1 MTGLSNATTPTYRPS
16 STFSNAA
23 LRRRV
28 QRQTRRIEQLSK
40 QLDRSNQRSQQLKD
54 QLTQQSDQ
62 LAWANTQLASKHVEP
77 NVLAR
82 WQEERPMPGHQY
94 GVRLIALCIELA
106 KRVGFHAAEFVIQSV
121 FNALGIDSKVPSH
134 DAIEQWT
141 LRLGVAELND
151 DAFKDQPMIWMS
163 DHSSQIGK
171 EKVLL
176 IIGLPLKSLPPPG
189 QSLDLANVHVL
200 AVVPGEN
207 WKKEDVER
215 EYRKLAS
222 RIGEPVY
229 LLSDGAV
236 ELREPA
242 QSLVKD
248 GQNTIVLGDLKHHAA
263 NLLEKEIGRSERFKT
278 FQSQVGLTRNRVQQT
293 ELSHFAPPPLKQK
306 SRFMN
311 LASLFRW
318 SQMVLLHLEDPE
330 SPSRKGISAE
340 RMEEKFGW
348 LREYAQEISSWGE
361 CQEVIDVAL
370 FVINTEGLSKD
381 SLGKLEQSLGQW
393 LEHAESSGDQSARPA
408 DSLAQGLHRFV
419 SESVDRLRSDWP
431 RAWLSTEILESLFG
445 RFKQVERQHSRG
457 GFTRL
462 IAAIPVLCR
471 RVDASLIRIRFE
483 TTKAN
488 DVKTWLKATLGT
500 SLTSRRNAAYLH
512 YAHNLKNPLP
522 IQD

>member
-1 MTGLSNATTPTYRPS
+1 MPGLSSAATSTYRPS
-16 STFSNAA
+16 STRSDAA
-23 LRRRV
+23 LRRRL
-28 QRQTRRIEQLSK
+28 QRQTQRIESLSK
-40 QLDRSNQRSQQLKD
+40 QLERSKQRSQELRE
-54 QLTQQSDQ
+54 QLTQQTDQ
-62 LAWANTQLASKHVEP
+62 LAWVNAR
-77 NVLAR
+77 LAR
-82 WQEERPMPGHQY
+82 EQLEPDVRVPWQDERPMPGHQY
-94 GVRLIALCIELA
+94 AVGLIALSIELA
-106 KRVGFHAAEFVIQSV
+106 KRVGFHAAEFVIDSV
-121 FNALGIDSKVPSH
+121 FNALGIDMKVPSH

-151 DAFKDQPMIWMS
+151 DAFKGQAMIWMS

-176 IIGLPLKSLPPPG
+176 IIGIPLKSLPPPG
-189 QSLDLANVHVL
+189 KSLDLADVHVL
-200 AVVPGEN
+200 AIVPGEN
-207 WKKEDVER
+207 WKKEDVEQ
-215 EYRKLAS
+215 EYRKLAK

-242 QSLVKD
+242 QGLIKN
-248 GQNTIVLGDLKHHAA
+248 GKNTIVLGDLKHHAA

-278 FQSQVGLTRNRVQQT
+278 FLSQVGLTRNRVQQT

-318 SQMVLLHLEDPE
+318 SQMVLLHLGDPE
-330 SPSRKGISAE
+330 SPSRNGISTE
-340 RMEEKFGW
+340 RMEEKLGW
-348 LREYAQEISSWGE
+348 LREYAQELSSWGE

-370 FVINTEGLSKD
+370 FVLNTEGLSKD
-381 SLGKLEQSLGQW
+381 SLGKLEQSLEKW
-393 LEHAESSGDQSARPA
+393 LQQDALPGASSARPA
-408 DSLAQGLHRFV
+408 AGLARGLHRFV
-419 SESVDRLRSDWP
+419 ADSVDRLSSDWP

-445 RFKQVERQHSRG
+445 RFKRIERQHSRG

-471 RVDASLIRIRFE
+471 RVDASLIRLRFQ

-512 YAHNLKNPLP
+512 YAHHLKIQAP
-522 IQD
+522 IPN